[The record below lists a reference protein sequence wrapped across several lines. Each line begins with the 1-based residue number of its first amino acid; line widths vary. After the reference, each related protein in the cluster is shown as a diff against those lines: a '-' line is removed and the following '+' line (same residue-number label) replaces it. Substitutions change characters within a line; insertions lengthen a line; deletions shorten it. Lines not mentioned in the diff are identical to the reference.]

1 MRKPRK
7 HQLILAGLAVLGISA
22 ALIGYVS
29 FRHGD
34 TTHASPAPDLLS
46 ALPPGA
52 PALVYVDLAAIRSSS
67 FYQRRPDKGPI
78 AMPNQDYADFVR
90 STGFDFEKDLDRV
103 VIASWP
109 GPPGGEKKKT
119 VAIADGRFDRAK
131 IRGYAM
137 QKGKLERQQGHD
149 VFLFPTNSQANPG
162 EWNTVTFLDDHR
174 VAIVEGPS
182 IVPLLDSSSANSAG
196 DPARERASRVDGA
209 AIFAI
214 SRMPSI
220 PDKFGPGGIQ
230 SAQFVALARSIQWI
244 TLAAR
249 PEGDNVRVSLEGEC
263 ASPTDARQL
272 QSALEVL
279 RMFGTA
285 ALDGPKARQ
294 SMDPGSY
301 AIMQTLLK
309 SAEVTAAAERV
320 RILLEV
326 TPDIFKLSGQR
337 KTQ

>member
-1 MRKPRK
+1 M
-7 HQLILAGLAVLGISA
+7 GISGVLLGYA
-22 ALIGYVS
+22 A
-29 FRHGD
+29 FRQSE

-67 FYQRRPDKGPI
+67 FYQHRLDKGPI

-90 STGFDFEKDLDRV
+90 TTGFDFEKDLDRV

-109 GPPGGEKKKT
+109 GAPGGEKKKT

-131 IRGYAM
+131 IRSYAM

-149 VFLFPTNSQANPG
+149 VFLFPANTPANPG
-162 EWNTVTFLDDHR
+162 GWNTVTFLDDHR
-174 VAIVEGPS
+174 IAIVEGPS
-182 IVPLLDSSSANSAG
+182 IAPLLDSGNAG
-196 DPARERASRVDGA
+196 SGPDPTRERAARVDGA
-209 AIFAI
+209 AMFAI

-220 PDKFGPGGIQ
+220 PDKLGPGGPQ

-244 TLAAR
+244 TMAAR
-249 PEGDNVRVSLEGEC
+249 PEGDNLRVSIEGEC
-263 ASPTDARQL
+263 ASPTEAHQL
-272 QSALEVL
+272 ESALEVL

-294 SMDPGSY
+294 SMDPSSY
-301 AIMQTLLK
+301 TVMQTLLK
-309 SAEVTAAAERV
+309 SAEVTASAERV
-320 RILLEV
+320 RILMEI
-326 TPDIFKLSGQR
+326 TPDIFKLGGSR